1 MKTLIGVLTATFL
14 AAIGIASPAMSA
26 PQGPWVLPAS
36 DISAPVQG
44 AFGPQIT
51 TAPDGTATAVWYR
64 SDGAN
69 NIIQAATRPP
79 GGSFGAPVDL
89 SVAGRNATFPQITTA
104 PDGTATVV
112 WRRYNGSNMIIQAAT
127 RPPGGSFGPAVDLS
141 ASGQRA
147 IGPQITTA
155 PDGTAT
161 AIWSRFSGSNW
172 IVQATTRPPG
182 GSFGAPVGLS
192 APGQSCRGAF
202 GPQITTA
209 PDGTATAVWPGS
221 DFSDRIIQA
230 ATRPPGGSFGAPV
243 DLSADGGN
251 ALRPQIAAAPDGTAT
266 AVWERDTHSD
276 RIIQAA
282 TRPPGGS
289 FGAPVDLSLPTAKK
303 PRFKLRIRPIIERKV
318 KRGKKATFKVKVK
331 NIGDA
336 TARKLKLCAKGP
348 KKLVK
353 VPKKC
358 RKPGKLAPGKSKTV
372 EFKVKVKKRAK
383 KGKRAKITFTAYA
396 KGAEKKSGK
405 ATLKIR

>member
-1 MKTLIGVLTATFL
+1 MKTLFGVLL
-14 AAIGIASPAMSA
+14 SAALVAACIASPAMAA
-26 PQGPWVLPAS
+26 PQGPSALPAS
-36 DISAPVQG
+36 HVSARGQE
-44 AFGPQIT
+44 ADHPQVT
-51 TAPDGTATAVWYR
+51 TGPDGTTTAVWER
-64 SDGAN
+64 DNGAYD
-69 NIIQAATRPP
+69 IIQAATRPP

-89 SVAGRNATFPQITTA
+89 SA
-104 PDGTATVV
+104 PGLDGNV
-112 WRRYNGSNMIIQAAT
+112 
-127 RPPGGSFGPAVDLS
+127 
-141 ASGQRA
+141 
-147 IGPQITTA
+147 PQITTA

-161 AIWSRFSGSNW
+161 AVWERFGT
-172 IVQATTRPPG
+172 IQAATRPPG
-182 GSFGAPVGLS
+182 GSFEAPVDLS
-192 APGQSCRGAF
+192 APDETAYY
-202 GPQITTA
+202 PQITTA

-266 AVWERDTHSD
+266 AVWERDNISD

-372 EFKVKVKKRAK
+372 KFKVKVKNRAK